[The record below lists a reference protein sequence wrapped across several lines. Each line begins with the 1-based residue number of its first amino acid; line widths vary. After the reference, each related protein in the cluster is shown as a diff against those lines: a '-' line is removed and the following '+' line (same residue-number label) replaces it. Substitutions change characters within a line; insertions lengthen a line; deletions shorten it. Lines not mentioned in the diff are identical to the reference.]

1 MPWNL
6 DFHLLRNAGFE
17 LLPFWTMLKFLRAS
31 GSLLAHLVL
40 ISLAR
45 PSLHLCA
52 EIWWITRDPC
62 GANVVQ
68 METYWA
74 TGSVS
79 KLLLASSLKDPY
91 RSIQIPWVFV
101 NSFPWRVLVQNR
113 GFQWRVL
120 VKHFVNSC
128 AGACKDIW
136 FWVVA
141 RLCSLLSW
149 LVVKKTVVF
158 LLRVLY
164 ADRANPCAESSC
176 GFQKILWVLKGP
188 L

>member
-1 MPWNL
+1 MTSTCSEMQVL
-6 DFHLLRNAGFE
+6 SSYHFE
-17 LLPFWTMLKFLRAS
+17 QCSNSS
-31 GSLLAHLVL
+31 GQGRYWRHLVL

-45 PSLHLCA
+45 PSLHLL
-52 EIWWITRDPC
+52 EIWWITRDP
-62 GANVVQ
+62 NVVQ
-68 METYWA
+68 MWCKWKL
-74 TGSVS
+74 TGR
-79 KLLLASSLKDPY
+79 LGLFQSSFLRVPWKILVH

-113 GFQWRVL
+113 SFQWRVL

-128 AGACKDIW
+128 AGPCKDIW
-136 FWVVA
+136 FRVVA

-149 LVVKKTVVF
+149 LVVKKTFVLV
-158 LLRVLY
+158 LGVLY

>member
-1 MPWNL
+1 
-6 DFHLLRNAGFE
+6 
-17 LLPFWTMLKFLRAS
+17 
-31 GSLLAHLVL
+31 
-40 ISLAR
+40 
-45 PSLHLCA
+45 
-52 EIWWITRDPC
+52 
-62 GANVVQ
+62 
-68 METYWA
+68 
-74 TGSVS
+74 
-79 KLLLASSLKDPY
+79 
-91 RSIQIPWVFV
+91 
-101 NSFPWRVLVQNR
+101 
-113 GFQWRVL
+113 
-120 VKHFVNSC
+120 VNSC
-128 AGACKDIW
+128 AGPCKDIW